1 MFLRRGAGAVLNQS
15 MVLKGTQCRFV
26 ILPQGRDPD
35 SSRFLKYSLRN
46 YDVAGLGSSQPT
58 YSCKTRFPLYRN
70 SS

>member
-1 MFLRRGAGAVLNQS
+1 MFLRSGAGAVLNQS
-15 MVLKGTQCRFV
+15 IVLKDTQCRFV
-26 ILPQGRDPD
+26 VFDLLTRAD
-35 SSRFLKYSLRN
+35 